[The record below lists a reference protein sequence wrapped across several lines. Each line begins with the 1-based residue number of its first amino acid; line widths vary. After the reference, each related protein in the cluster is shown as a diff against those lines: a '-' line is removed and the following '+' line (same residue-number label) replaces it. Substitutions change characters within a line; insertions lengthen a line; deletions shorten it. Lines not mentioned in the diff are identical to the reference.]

1 MPWTVFYISMSRI
14 CTVREWSPGY
24 LCAEAGHRI
33 LVLCLKVADV
43 CPKVADVRFKLW
55 DFYPKAWDRT
65 ESMFSQT
72 FVYVLPNFATS
83 IPELFHLCPV
93 CQGIIFYSM
102 KTNNSRTMKRRP
114 MLAGKARLIAGA
126 VMLAVAGG
134 HLSAQTAAP
143 QKAKAYMVADA
154 HLDTQWNWDI
164 QTTIKEYVWNTL
176 NQNLFLL
183 NQYPNY
189 IFNFEGGV
197 KYAWMKEY
205 YPREYELMKAF
216 VKAGR
221 WHVSGASWDATDTL
235 VPSIE
240 SFIRNIMLGQEF
252 YRKELGVE
260 STDIFLPDCFGFG
273 WTLPTVAAHCGLIG
287 FSSQK
292 LDWRNNPFYGKS
304 KHPFTVGLWK
314 GVDGASVMLAHGY
327 DYGRRWDN
335 EDLSESK
342 YLMELSRCTSLNT
355 VYRYY
360 GTGDVGGSPTIASV
374 ASVEKGIKG
383 DGPLKIISATSDQL
397 FKDYQP
403 YDAHSELPVFDGE
416 LLMDVHGT
424 GCYTSQAAMK
434 LYNRQNE
441 LLGDAAERASVAA
454 ALLGTAEYPGKSLT
468 ESWQRFIF
476 HQFHDDLTGT
486 SIPRAYEF
494 SWNDELLSLK
504 QFSGILTH
512 AVGSVAGKLDTRVK
526 GIPVV
531 LYNAS
536 GFKAADVVTM
546 EVKAPRF
553 PKGVAVYNEQG
564 KQVASQLVSYTDG
577 KVRLLV
583 EATVPANGY
592 AVYDVRLSGEGRK
605 VSAVEA
611 TSIENSLYKLTLN
624 ENGDITSLLDK
635 KNNKELVKAGKAIRL
650 ALFTENESFEWPAW
664 EILKKTVD
672 ATPISITEDVK
683 MTLCENGALRKTLC
697 VEKRHGD
704 SFFRQ
709 YIHLYEGILAHR
721 IDFTNEVDWQ
731 SANALLKAEF
741 PLNLNNEKATYDL
754 GVGSVQRGNNSLTA
768 YEVYAQ
774 YWADL
779 TDANGSYGVS
789 IMNDSKYGWD
799 KPDNNTLRLTLLHT
813 PKTKSNYAYQDR
825 QDFGRHT
832 FTYSLVGHTG
842 ALDVVRTR
850 ENAELLNQRIKAFA
864 VGKHRGELGKS
875 YSLAFSDN
883 RNVLIKALKKA
894 ESSDEYVVRVYEAGG
909 KQAQKASIVFADNL
923 VAAVE
928 ADGTEKT
935 IGKATFSENRLE
947 VSVNPNGIKTYKVR
961 FASNKK
967 VQTVARP
974 LPLAYDKKCFSW
986 NEFKAAADFEAGYS
1000 YAAEL
1005 IPTEMNVNGVPFKL
1019 ETREELN
1026 GMACKGNVLK
1036 LPADCAYNRLYI
1048 LAAAASDKDVKGIF
1062 RTGKSV
1068 QEIIVPSYTGFIGQ
1082 WGHTGHTEGYLKDA
1096 EVAYVGTHRHSGE
1109 GDQPYE
1115 FTYMFKFAIDLP
1127 EKATEVVLPDN
1138 KDIVIFAAT
1147 LTNVAAASV
1156 CPVSELFR
1164 TANKC
1169 NRYQTESST
1178 ERVNI
1183 LKQDMVMGYSSYVNE
1198 KEKPAFMVDG
1208 DENTKW
1214 CAIAEMPH
1222 YVDFDLGS
1230 ERSINGWKLLN
1241 AAGENH
1247 SYVTSSCFLQGK
1259 TDKNS
1264 EWRTLDYVSGNGKNV
1279 LNRTLNKPES
1289 VRYLR
1294 LLVTQPMQ
1302 SASGKDVRIYEME
1315 VYAK

>member
-1 MPWTVFYISMSRI
+1 
-14 CTVREWSPGY
+14 
-24 LCAEAGHRI
+24 
-33 LVLCLKVADV
+33 
-43 CPKVADVRFKLW
+43 
-55 DFYPKAWDRT
+55 
-65 ESMFSQT
+65 
-72 FVYVLPNFATS
+72 
-83 IPELFHLCPV
+83 
-93 CQGIIFYSM
+93 M
-102 KTNNSRTMKRRP
+102 KMKR
-114 MLAGKARLIAGA
+114 MLTGKARLIAGA
-126 VMLAVAGG
+126 MMLVVAGG
-134 HLSAQTAAP
+134 QVSAQTVAP
-143 QKAKAYMVADA
+143 KKAKAYMVADA

-183 NQYPNY
+183 NQYPDY

-304 KHPFTVGLWK
+304 KHPFTIGLWK
-314 GVDGASVMLAHGY
+314 GVDGASIMLAHGY
-327 DYGRRWDN
+327 DYGRRWNN
-335 EDLSESK
+335 EDLSK
-342 YLMELSRCTSLNT
+342 NKDLMELSKRTPLNT

-374 ASVEKGIKG
+374 ASVEKGING

-403 YDAHSELPVFDGE
+403 YNAHSELSVFDGE

-512 AVGSVAGKLDTRVK
+512 AVESVAGKLDTRVK
-526 GIPVV
+526 GTPVV

-536 GFKAADVVTM
+536 GFKATDVVTM
-546 EVKAPRF
+546 EVEASRF

-592 AVYDVRLSGEGRK
+592 AVYDVRLSGEGKK
-605 VSAVEA
+605 VSVVEA
-611 TSIENSLYKLTLN
+611 ASIENSLYKLTLN

-709 YIHLYEGILAHR
+709 YIHLYEGALAHR

-731 SANALLKAEF
+731 STNALLKAEF

-754 GVGSVQRGNNSLTA
+754 GVGSVQRGNNILTA

-774 YWADL
+774 YWVDL
-779 TDANGSYGVS
+779 TEANGSYGVS

-813 PKTKSNYAYQDR
+813 PKTKRNYAYQDR
-825 QDFGRHT
+825 QDFGRHI
-832 FTYSLVGHTG
+832 FTYSLVGHAG
-842 ALDVVRTR
+842 ALDVVQTR

-864 VGKHRGELGKS
+864 TGKHRGELGKS
-875 YSLAFSDN
+875 YSLASSDN

-894 ESSDEYVVRVYEAGG
+894 ESSDEYVVRVYEAAG
-909 KQAQKASIVFADNL
+909 KRAQKASIVFADDL

-935 IGKATFSENRLE
+935 IGKAAFSGNRLE
-947 VSVNPNGIKTYKVR
+947 VSVNPNSIKTYKVR

-967 VQTVARP
+967 VQTVAES

-986 NEFKAAADFEAGYS
+986 NEFKAAADFESGYS

-1005 IPTEMNVNGVPFKL
+1005 IPAEMNVHGVPFKL

-1036 LPADCAYNRLYI
+1036 LPVNHAYNRLYI

-1062 RTGKSV
+1062 RAGKSA

-1115 FTYMFKFAIDLP
+1115 FTYMFKLAIDLP

-1147 LTNVAAASV
+1147 LTDVAAAPV
-1156 CPVSELFR
+1156 CLVSELFR

-1169 NRYQTESST
+1169 NDYQVESSVQ
-1178 ERVNI
+1178 RVNI

-1222 YVDFDLGS
+1222 YIDFDLGS
-1230 ERSINGWKLLN
+1230 ERSVNGWKLLN

-1247 SYVTSSCFLQGK
+1247 SYVTSTCFLQGK
-1259 TDKNS
+1259 SDKNG
-1264 EWRTLDYVSGNGKNV
+1264 EWRTLDYVSGNSKNV
-1279 LNRTLNKPES
+1279 LNRTLDKSEN

-1302 SASGKDVRIYEME
+1302 SSTGKDARIYEME

>member
-1 MPWTVFYISMSRI
+1 
-14 CTVREWSPGY
+14 
-24 LCAEAGHRI
+24 
-33 LVLCLKVADV
+33 
-43 CPKVADVRFKLW
+43 
-55 DFYPKAWDRT
+55 
-65 ESMFSQT
+65 
-72 FVYVLPNFATS
+72 
-83 IPELFHLCPV
+83 
-93 CQGIIFYSM
+93 M
-102 KTNNSRTMKRRP
+102 KMKR
-114 MLAGKARLIAGA
+114 MLTGKARLIAGA
-126 VMLAVAGG
+126 MMLVVAGG
-134 HLSAQTAAP
+134 QVSAQTVAP
-143 QKAKAYMVADA
+143 KKAKAYMVADA

-183 NQYPNY
+183 NQYPDY

-304 KHPFTVGLWK
+304 KHPFTIGLWK
-314 GVDGASVMLAHGY
+314 GVDGASIMLAHGY
-327 DYGRRWDN
+327 DYGRRWNN
-335 EDLSESK
+335 EDLSK
-342 YLMELSRCTSLNT
+342 NKDLMELSKRTPLNT

-374 ASVEKGIKG
+374 ASVEKGING

-403 YDAHSELPVFDGE
+403 YNAHSELSVFDGE

-512 AVGSVAGKLDTRVK
+512 AVESVAGKLDTRVK
-526 GIPVV
+526 GTPVV

-536 GFKAADVVTM
+536 GFKATDVVTM
-546 EVKAPRF
+546 EVEASRF

-592 AVYDVRLSGEGRK
+592 AVYDVRLSGEGKK
-605 VSAVEA
+605 VSVVEA
-611 TSIENSLYKLTLN
+611 ASIENSLYKLTLN

-650 ALFTENESFEWPAW
+650 ALFIENESFEWPAW

-709 YIHLYEGILAHR
+709 YIHLYEGALAHR

-731 SANALLKAEF
+731 STNALLKAEF

-754 GVGSVQRGNNSLTA
+754 GVGSVQRGNNILTA

-774 YWADL
+774 YWVDL
-779 TDANGSYGVS
+779 TEANGSYGVS

-813 PKTKSNYAYQDR
+813 PKTKRNYAYQDR
-825 QDFGRHT
+825 QDFGRHI
-832 FTYSLVGHTG
+832 FTYSLVGHAG
-842 ALDVVRTR
+842 ALDVVQTR

-864 VGKHRGELGKS
+864 TGKHRGELGKS
-875 YSLAFSDN
+875 YSLASSDN

-894 ESSDEYVVRVYEAGG
+894 ESSDEYVVRVYEAAG
-909 KQAQKASIVFADNL
+909 KRAQKASIVFADDL

-935 IGKATFSENRLE
+935 IGKAAFSGNRLE
-947 VSVNPNGIKTYKVR
+947 VSVNPNSIKTYKVR

-967 VQTVARP
+967 VQTVAES

-986 NEFKAAADFEAGYS
+986 NEFKAAADFESGYS

-1005 IPTEMNVNGVPFKL
+1005 IPAEMNVHGVPFKL

-1036 LPADCAYNRLYI
+1036 LPVNHAYNRLYI

-1062 RTGKSV
+1062 RAGKSA

-1115 FTYMFKFAIDLP
+1115 FTYMFKLAIDLP

-1147 LTNVAAASV
+1147 LTDVAAAPV

-1169 NRYQTESST
+1169 NDYQVESSVQ
-1178 ERVNI
+1178 RVNI

-1230 ERSINGWKLLN
+1230 ERSVNGWKLLN

-1247 SYVTSSCFLQGK
+1247 SYVTSTCFLQGK
-1259 TDKNS
+1259 SDKNG
-1264 EWRTLDYVSGNGKNV
+1264 EWRTLDYVSGNSKNV
-1279 LNRTLNKPES
+1279 LNRTLDKSEN

-1302 SASGKDVRIYEME
+1302 SSTGKDARIYEME

>member
-1 MPWTVFYISMSRI
+1 
-14 CTVREWSPGY
+14 
-24 LCAEAGHRI
+24 
-33 LVLCLKVADV
+33 
-43 CPKVADVRFKLW
+43 
-55 DFYPKAWDRT
+55 
-65 ESMFSQT
+65 
-72 FVYVLPNFATS
+72 
-83 IPELFHLCPV
+83 
-93 CQGIIFYSM
+93 M
-102 KTNNSRTMKRRP
+102 KMKR
-114 MLAGKARLIAGA
+114 MLTGKARLIAGA
-126 VMLAVAGG
+126 MMLVVAGG
-134 HLSAQTAAP
+134 QVSAQTVAP
-143 QKAKAYMVADA
+143 KKAKAYMVADA

-183 NQYPNY
+183 NQYPDY

-304 KHPFTVGLWK
+304 KHPFTIGLWK
-314 GVDGASVMLAHGY
+314 GVDGASIMLAHGY
-327 DYGRRWDN
+327 DYGRRWNN
-335 EDLSESK
+335 EDLSK
-342 YLMELSRCTSLNT
+342 NKDLMELSKRTPLNT

-374 ASVEKGIKG
+374 ASVEKGING

-403 YDAHSELPVFDGE
+403 YNAHSELSVFDGE

-512 AVGSVAGKLDTRVK
+512 AVESVAGKLDTRVK
-526 GIPVV
+526 GTPVV

-536 GFKAADVVTM
+536 GFKATDVVTM
-546 EVKAPRF
+546 EVEASRF

-592 AVYDVRLSGEGRK
+592 AVYDVRLSGEGKK
-605 VSAVEA
+605 VSVVEA
-611 TSIENSLYKLTLN
+611 ASIENSLYKLTLN

-709 YIHLYEGILAHR
+709 YIHLYEGALAHR

-731 SANALLKAEF
+731 STNALLKAEF

-754 GVGSVQRGNNSLTA
+754 GVGSVQRGNNILTA

-774 YWADL
+774 YWVDL
-779 TDANGSYGVS
+779 TEANGSYGVS

-813 PKTKSNYAYQDR
+813 PKTKRNYAYQDR
-825 QDFGRHT
+825 QDFGRHI
-832 FTYSLVGHTG
+832 FTYSLVGHAG
-842 ALDVVRTR
+842 ALDVVQTR

-864 VGKHRGELGKS
+864 TGKHRGELGKS
-875 YSLAFSDN
+875 YSLASSDN

-894 ESSDEYVVRVYEAGG
+894 ESSDEYVVRVYEAAG
-909 KQAQKASIVFADNL
+909 KRAQKASIVFADDL

-935 IGKATFSENRLE
+935 IGKAAFSGNRLE
-947 VSVNPNGIKTYKVR
+947 VSVNPNSIKTYKVR

-967 VQTVARP
+967 VQTVAES

-986 NEFKAAADFEAGYS
+986 NEFKAAADFESGYS

-1005 IPTEMNVNGVPFKL
+1005 IPAEMNVHGVPFKL

-1036 LPADCAYNRLYI
+1036 LPVNHAYNRLYI

-1062 RTGKSV
+1062 RAGKSA

-1115 FTYMFKFAIDLP
+1115 FTYMFKLAIDLP

-1147 LTNVAAASV
+1147 LTDVAAAPV

-1169 NRYQTESST
+1169 NDYQVESSVQ
-1178 ERVNI
+1178 RVNI

-1222 YVDFDLGS
+1222 YIDFDLGS
-1230 ERSINGWKLLN
+1230 ERSVNGWKLLN

-1247 SYVTSSCFLQGK
+1247 SYVTSTCFLQGK
-1259 TDKNS
+1259 SDKNG
-1264 EWRTLDYVSGNGKNV
+1264 EWRTLDYVSGNSKNV
-1279 LNRTLNKPES
+1279 LNRTLDKSEN

-1302 SASGKDVRIYEME
+1302 SSTGKDARIYEME
-1315 VYAK
+1315 VYANK

>member
-1 MPWTVFYISMSRI
+1 
-14 CTVREWSPGY
+14 
-24 LCAEAGHRI
+24 
-33 LVLCLKVADV
+33 
-43 CPKVADVRFKLW
+43 
-55 DFYPKAWDRT
+55 
-65 ESMFSQT
+65 
-72 FVYVLPNFATS
+72 
-83 IPELFHLCPV
+83 
-93 CQGIIFYSM
+93 M
-102 KTNNSRTMKRRP
+102 KMKR
-114 MLAGKARLIAGA
+114 MLTGKARLIAGA
-126 VMLAVAGG
+126 MMLVVAGG
-134 HLSAQTAAP
+134 QVSAQTVAP
-143 QKAKAYMVADA
+143 KKAKAYMVADA

-183 NQYPNY
+183 NQYPDY

-304 KHPFTVGLWK
+304 KHPFTIGLWK
-314 GVDGASVMLAHGY
+314 GVDGASIMLAHGY
-327 DYGRRWDN
+327 DYGRRWNN
-335 EDLSESK
+335 EDLSK
-342 YLMELSRCTSLNT
+342 NKDLMELSKRTPLNT

-374 ASVEKGIKG
+374 ASVEKGING
-383 DGPLKIISATSDQL
+383 DGPLKIIGATSDQL

-403 YDAHSELPVFDGE
+403 YNAHSELSVFDGE

-512 AVGSVAGKLDTRVK
+512 AVESVAGKLDTRVK
-526 GIPVV
+526 GTPVV

-536 GFKAADVVTM
+536 GFKATDVVTM
-546 EVKAPRF
+546 EVEASRF

-592 AVYDVRLSGEGRK
+592 AVYDVRLSGEGKK
-605 VSAVEA
+605 VSVVEA
-611 TSIENSLYKLTLN
+611 ASIENSLYKLTLN

-709 YIHLYEGILAHR
+709 YIHLYEGALAHR

-731 SANALLKAEF
+731 STNALLKAEF

-754 GVGSVQRGNNSLTA
+754 GVGSVQRGNNILTA

-774 YWADL
+774 YWVDL
-779 TDANGSYGVS
+779 TEANGSYGVS

-813 PKTKSNYAYQDR
+813 PKTKRNYAYQDR
-825 QDFGRHT
+825 QDFGRHI
-832 FTYSLVGHTG
+832 FTYSLVGHAG
-842 ALDVVRTR
+842 ALDVVQTR

-864 VGKHRGELGKS
+864 TGKHRGELGKS
-875 YSLAFSDN
+875 YSLASSDN

-894 ESSDEYVVRVYEAGG
+894 ESSDEYVVRVYEAAG
-909 KQAQKASIVFADNL
+909 KRAQKASIVFADDL

-935 IGKATFSENRLE
+935 IGKAAFSGNRLE
-947 VSVNPNGIKTYKVR
+947 VSVNPNSIKTYKVR

-967 VQTVARP
+967 VQTVAES

-986 NEFKAAADFEAGYS
+986 NEFKAAADFESGYS

-1005 IPTEMNVNGVPFKL
+1005 IPAEMNVHGVPFKL

-1036 LPADCAYNRLYI
+1036 LPVNHAYNRLYI

-1062 RTGKSV
+1062 RAGKSA

-1115 FTYMFKFAIDLP
+1115 FTYMFKLAIDLP

-1147 LTNVAAASV
+1147 LTDVAAAPV

-1169 NRYQTESST
+1169 NDYQVESSVQ
-1178 ERVNI
+1178 RVNI

-1230 ERSINGWKLLN
+1230 ERSVNGWKLLN

-1247 SYVTSSCFLQGK
+1247 SYVTSTCFLQGK
-1259 TDKNS
+1259 SDKNG
-1264 EWRTLDYVSGNGKNV
+1264 EWRTLDYVSGNSKNV
-1279 LNRTLNKPES
+1279 LNRTLDKSEN

-1302 SASGKDVRIYEME
+1302 SSTGKDARIYEME

>member
-1 MPWTVFYISMSRI
+1 
-14 CTVREWSPGY
+14 
-24 LCAEAGHRI
+24 
-33 LVLCLKVADV
+33 
-43 CPKVADVRFKLW
+43 
-55 DFYPKAWDRT
+55 
-65 ESMFSQT
+65 
-72 FVYVLPNFATS
+72 
-83 IPELFHLCPV
+83 
-93 CQGIIFYSM
+93 M
-102 KTNNSRTMKRRP
+102 KMKR
-114 MLAGKARLIAGA
+114 MLTGKARLIAGA
-126 VMLAVAGG
+126 MMLVVAGG
-134 HLSAQTAAP
+134 QVSAQTVAP
-143 QKAKAYMVADA
+143 KKAKAYMVADA

-183 NQYPNY
+183 NQYPDY

-235 VPSIE
+235 VPSVE

-304 KHPFTVGLWK
+304 KHPFTIGLWK

-335 EDLSESK
+335 EDLSENK
-342 YLMELSRCTSLNT
+342 YLMDLSKCTPLNT

-383 DGPLKIISATSDQL
+383 DGPLKIISAASDQL

-403 YDAHSELPVFDGE
+403 YGSHPELPVFDGE

-454 ALLGTAEYPGKSLT
+454 ALLGVAEYPGKSLT

-512 AVGSVAGKLDTRVK
+512 SVGSVAGKLDTRVK

-531 LYNAS
+531 FYNAS
-536 GFKAADVVTM
+536 GFKAADVVTI
-546 EVKAPRF
+546 EVEASRF
-553 PKGVAVYNEQG
+553 PKSVAVYNEQG
-564 KQVASQLVSYTDG
+564 KLVVSQLVSYTDG

-592 AVYDVRLSGEGRK
+592 AVYDVRLSGEGK
-605 VSAVEA
+605 EMPAVEA
-611 TSIENSLYKLTLN
+611 ASVENSFYKLTLN
-624 ENGDITSLLDK
+624 ENGDITSLFDK
-635 KNNKELVKAGKAIRL
+635 RNNKELVKAGKAIRL
-650 ALFTENESFEWPAW
+650 ALFTENKSFEWPAW
-664 EILKKTVD
+664 EILKETVD

-683 MTLCENGALRKTLC
+683 VTLCENCALRKTLC

-709 YIHLYEGILAHR
+709 YIHLYEGALAHR

-731 SANALLKAEF
+731 STNALLKAEF

-754 GVGSVQRGNNSLTA
+754 GVGSVQRGNNILTA

-813 PKTKSNYAYQDR
+813 PKTKKNYAYQDR
-825 QDFGRHT
+825 QDFGHHT
-832 FTYSLVGHTG
+832 FTYSLVGHVG
-842 ALDVVRTR
+842 ALDVVQTR
-850 ENAELLNQRIKAFA
+850 ENAELLNQRIKAFV
-864 VGKHRGELGKS
+864 VGKHCGELGKS

-894 ESSDEYVVRVYEAGG
+894 ESSDEYVVRVYEAAG
-909 KQAQKASIVFADNL
+909 KRAQKASIVFADDL

-935 IGKATFSENRLE
+935 IGKAAFSGNRLE
-947 VSVNPNGIKTYKVR
+947 VSVNPNSIKTYKVR

-967 VQTVARP
+967 VQTVAES

-986 NEFKAAADFEAGYS
+986 NEFKAAADFESGYS

-1005 IPTEMNVNGVPFKL
+1005 IPAEMNVHGVPFKL

-1036 LPADCAYNRLYI
+1036 LPVNHAYNRLYI

-1062 RTGKSV
+1062 RAGKSA

-1115 FTYMFKFAIDLP
+1115 FTYMFKLAIDLP

-1147 LTNVAAASV
+1147 LTDVAAAPV

-1169 NRYQTESST
+1169 NDYQVESSVQ
-1178 ERVNI
+1178 RVNI

-1230 ERSINGWKLLN
+1230 ERSVNGWKLLN

-1247 SYVTSSCFLQGK
+1247 SYVTSTCFLQGK
-1259 TDKNS
+1259 SDKNG
-1264 EWRTLDYVSGNGKNV
+1264 EWRTLDYVSGNSKNV
-1279 LNRTLNKPES
+1279 LNRTLDKSEN

-1302 SASGKDVRIYEME
+1302 SSTGKDARIYEME

>member
-1 MPWTVFYISMSRI
+1 
-14 CTVREWSPGY
+14 
-24 LCAEAGHRI
+24 
-33 LVLCLKVADV
+33 
-43 CPKVADVRFKLW
+43 
-55 DFYPKAWDRT
+55 
-65 ESMFSQT
+65 
-72 FVYVLPNFATS
+72 
-83 IPELFHLCPV
+83 
-93 CQGIIFYSM
+93 M
-102 KTNNSRTMKRRP
+102 KMKR
-114 MLAGKARLIAGA
+114 MLTGKARLIAGA
-126 VMLAVAGG
+126 MMLVVAGG
-134 HLSAQTAAP
+134 QVSAQTVAP
-143 QKAKAYMVADA
+143 KKAKAYMVADA

-183 NQYPNY
+183 NQYPDY

-304 KHPFTVGLWK
+304 KHPFTIGLWK
-314 GVDGASVMLAHGY
+314 GVDGASIMLAHGY
-327 DYGRRWDN
+327 DYGRRWNN
-335 EDLSESK
+335 EDLSK
-342 YLMELSRCTSLNT
+342 NKDLMELSKRTPLNT

-374 ASVEKGIKG
+374 ASVEKGING

-403 YDAHSELPVFDGE
+403 YNAHSELSVFDGE

-512 AVGSVAGKLDTRVK
+512 AVESVAGKLDTRVK
-526 GIPVV
+526 GTPVV

-536 GFKAADVVTM
+536 GFKATDVVTM
-546 EVKAPRF
+546 EVEASRF

-592 AVYDVRLSGEGRK
+592 AVYDVRLSGEGKK
-605 VSAVEA
+605 VSVVEA
-611 TSIENSLYKLTLN
+611 ASIENSLYKLTLN

-709 YIHLYEGILAHR
+709 YIHLYEGALAHR

-731 SANALLKAEF
+731 STNALLKAEF

-754 GVGSVQRGNNSLTA
+754 GVGSVQRGNNILTA
-768 YEVYAQ
+768 YEVSAQ
-774 YWADL
+774 YWVDL
-779 TDANGSYGVS
+779 TEAHGSYGVS

-813 PKTKSNYAYQDR
+813 PKTKRNYAYQDR
-825 QDFGRHT
+825 QDFGRHI
-832 FTYSLVGHTG
+832 FTYSLVGHAG
-842 ALDVVRTR
+842 ALDVVQTR

-864 VGKHRGELGKS
+864 TGKHRGELGKS
-875 YSLAFSDN
+875 YSLASSDN

-894 ESSDEYVVRVYEAGG
+894 ESSDEYVVRVYEAAG
-909 KQAQKASIVFADNL
+909 KRAQKASIVFADDL

-935 IGKATFSENRLE
+935 IGKAAFSGNRLE
-947 VSVNPNGIKTYKVR
+947 VSVNPNSIKTYKVR

-967 VQTVARP
+967 VQTVAES

-986 NEFKAAADFEAGYS
+986 NEFKAAADFESGYS

-1005 IPTEMNVNGVPFKL
+1005 IPAEMNVHGVPFKL

-1036 LPADCAYNRLYI
+1036 LPVNHAYNRLYI

-1062 RTGKSV
+1062 RAGKSA

-1115 FTYMFKFAIDLP
+1115 FTYMFKLAIDLP

-1147 LTNVAAASV
+1147 LTDVAAAPV

-1169 NRYQTESST
+1169 NDYQVESSVQ
-1178 ERVNI
+1178 RVNI

-1222 YVDFDLGS
+1222 YIDFDLGS
-1230 ERSINGWKLLN
+1230 ERSVNGWKLLN

-1247 SYVTSSCFLQGK
+1247 SYVTSTCFLQGK
-1259 TDKNS
+1259 SDKNG
-1264 EWRTLDYVSGNGKNV
+1264 EWRTLDYVSGNSKNV
-1279 LNRTLNKPES
+1279 LNRTLDKSEN

-1302 SASGKDVRIYEME
+1302 SSTGKDARIYEME